1 MEAKKHFEPGKDV
14 YVVRLDRNENELY
27 FITAKVVDNK
37 VYEDEITYVCQAYA
51 DSKLYTASEK
61 DVFAT
66 YQEAEEVCKNYTI
79 NKIKTKMPKV
89 NLSDLEKLKIAYE
102 VIRDLETRD
111 DIKGLKNSVTS
122 VKNLIAN
129 DIAFEC
135 TFGKE

>member
-1 MEAKKHFEPGKDV
+1 MEAKKNIEVGQDV

-27 FITAKVVDNK
+27 YITAKVVDI
-37 VYEDEITYVCQAYA
+37 VYGDETLYVCSAYA
-51 DSKLYTASEK
+51 GSEFYEVSEQDIYT
-61 DVFAT
+61 T

-79 NKIKTKMPKV
+79 AKIKTKMPKV

-129 DIAFEC
+129 DIAFAC
-135 TFGKE
+135 TFGEQ

>member
-1 MEAKKHFEPGKDV
+1 MEAKKNIVIGQDV
-14 YVVRLDRNENELY
+14 YVVRLNRDEDELY
-27 FITAKVVDNK
+27 FITAKVVDK
-37 VYEDEITYVCQAYA
+37 VYEDELTYVCQAYA

-66 YQEAEEVCKNYTI
+66 YQEAEEICKNYTI
-79 NKIKTKMPKV
+79 KKIKTKMAKA

-111 DIKGLKNSVTS
+111 DIKGLKNAVTS

-129 DIAFEC
+129 DIAFAC
-135 TFGKE
+135 TFGEQ

>member
-1 MEAKKHFEPGKDV
+1 METKKNIVIGQDV
-14 YVVRLDRNENELY
+14 YVVRLNRDEDELY
-27 FITAKVVDNK
+27 FITAKVVDK

-66 YQEAEEVCKNYTI
+66 YQEAEEICKNYTI
-79 NKIKTKMPKV
+79 AKIKTKMAKV
-89 NLSDLEKLKIAYE
+89 NLSDLDKLKIAYE
-102 VIRDLETRD
+102 VIRDIETRE
-111 DIKGLKNSVTS
+111 DIKGLKNAVTS

-135 TFGKE
+135 TFGK